1 MRRALFG
8 LIAICALGWASASAA
23 GQPPVAADTLIWGGP
38 IYTDDDANPKVE
50 AVAVRSGRVVYAGDR
65 AHALA
70 MKGPTTQVIDL
81 HGATLFPG
89 FTDAHAHL
97 REIGERELMLNLE
110 GSASLA
116 EAMQRLKARAAETPK
131 GQVIVGM
138 DWIETHWP
146 EARFPTRF
154 DLDAAAPDNPV
165 ILNRSDGH
173 ALVANTAALKLAGI
187 TRDTA
192 VPFGG
197 QILKDKNGDPDGMLV
212 DAAMS
217 LVGRVQPAETAAF
230 KVEAYRAA
238 FRVYSAYGWTGMHNL
253 DVDYADVPI
262 IEGFAQRGEA
272 PLRVYNAV
280 DWHDAGPFLKDGPRA
295 TPDGRVITRMMKF
308 FMDGALG
315 SRGAALF
322 APYSDAPG
330 NTGFLQMKEEDALPV
345 MEADL
350 KRGIQVATHAI
361 GDRGNH
367 LALDWYEKAFAAVPP
382 SERAVN
388 PPRWRIEHAQI
399 VSPADIPR
407 FAKLGVI
414 PSMQASHAIGDFYFA
429 PARLGDARLKGAYAW
444 KSFIDSGS
452 IVPGGTDA
460 PVERGDPRIEFYAAI
475 TRRSLD
481 GFQTP
486 QWHPEEAVDRA
497 TALKMYT
504 LWPAYASFRENE
516 LGMIKP
522 GYRADFTVFDTDFMT
537 ADPKAIL
544 KAKALMT
551 MVDGKVAYRA
561 SGF

>member
-1 MRRALFG
+1 MRRALVG
-8 LIAICALGWASASAA
+8 LIVAGFIAAMAASAQAQHA
-23 GQPPVAADTLIWGGP
+23 PPAETVIWGGP
-38 IYTDDDANPKVE
+38 IYTDDDARPKVE
-50 AVAVRSGRVVYAGDR
+50 AVAVRDGRVIYAGNR
-65 AHALA
+65 AGADAL
-70 MKGPTTQVIDL
+70 KGAATQVIDL

-97 REIGERELMLNLE
+97 RDIGERELMLNLE

-116 EAMQRLKARAAETPK
+116 EAMQRLKARVAATPK

-138 DWIETHWP
+138 NWIETHWP
-146 EARFPTRF
+146 EARFPTRG

-165 ILNRSDGH
+165 ILSRSDGH

-187 TRDTA
+187 TRDTP

-197 QILKDKNGDPDGMLV
+197 QILKDKAGDPDGMLV
-212 DAAMS
+212 DAAMG
-217 LVGRVQPAETAAF
+217 LVGRVAPAETQEF
-230 KVEAYRAA
+230 KVKAYRAA
-238 FRVYSAYGWTGMHNL
+238 FKVYSAYGWTGMHNL

-262 IEGFAQRGEA
+262 IEGFDTRGEA
-272 PLRVYNAV
+272 TLKVYNAV
-280 DWHDAGPFLKDGPRA
+280 NWRDAKPFLKDGPRA

-322 APYSDAPG
+322 EPYSDAPG
-330 NTGFLQMKEEDALPV
+330 NTGFLQMKEADALPV

-350 KRGIQVATHAI
+350 RRGIQVATHAI

-382 SERAVN
+382 AERAVN

-399 VSPADIPR
+399 VRPDDIPR

-429 PARLGDARLKGAYAW
+429 PKRLGDARLKGAYAW
-444 KSFIDSGS
+444 KSFIDAGS

-460 PVERGDPRIEFYAAI
+460 PVERGDPRVEFYAAI
-475 TRRSLD
+475 TRRALD

-551 MVDGKVAYRA
+551 MLDGKVAFRA
-561 SGF
+561 DGF